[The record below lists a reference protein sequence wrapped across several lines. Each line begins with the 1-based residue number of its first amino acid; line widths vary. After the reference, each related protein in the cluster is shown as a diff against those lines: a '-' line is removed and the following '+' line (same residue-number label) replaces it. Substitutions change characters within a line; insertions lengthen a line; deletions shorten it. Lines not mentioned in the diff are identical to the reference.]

1 MPDTSKG
8 RCAILAAMTEDFEPF
23 ADDYWREKTQLFTA
37 QFPVYY
43 TKPQKVW
50 GRFHIDEEAI
60 SAQLLR

>member
-43 TKPQKVW
+43 TKPQKV
-50 GRFHIDEEAI
+50 
-60 SAQLLR
+60 